1 MASNILPSDLSFSSN
16 GGSYPPH
23 GVITTQD
30 HGPYVVVTDWIF
42 MCIMVLSVATRLGT
56 RAKTL
61 HQMDADNPL
70 IFAAAVST
78 VTESRSSPV
87 LSRAY

>member
-23 GVITTQD
+23 GLITAQD
-30 HGPYVVVTDWIF
+30 HGPYVVVADWIF

-56 RAKTL
+56 RARTL
-61 HQMDADNPL
+61 HRMDADNLL
-70 IFAAAVST
+70 IVAAAVCT
-78 VTESRSSPV
+78 FTES
-87 LSRAY
+87 

>member
-23 GVITTQD
+23 GVITAQD
-30 HGPYVVVTDWIF
+30 HGPSVVVADWIF

-56 RAKTL
+56 RARTL
-61 HQMDADNPL
+61 HRMDADNLL
-70 IFAAAVST
+70 IEAAAVCT
-78 VTESRSSPV
+78 FTES
-87 LSRAY
+87 